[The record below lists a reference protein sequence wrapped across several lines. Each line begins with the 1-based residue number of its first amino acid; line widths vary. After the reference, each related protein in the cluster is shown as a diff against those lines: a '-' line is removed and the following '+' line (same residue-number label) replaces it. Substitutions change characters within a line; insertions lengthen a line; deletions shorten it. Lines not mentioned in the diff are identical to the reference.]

1 MLYLRGEGSKNMA
14 DKQLG
19 LYYKVMEA
27 LAKKRSEITE
37 WHPTIAVK
45 VRIGFL
51 NLLTLQTKTC

>member
-1 MLYLRGEGSKNMA
+1 MA